1 MEDDYPCFLK
11 CDCMYMTTM
20 LKTSYFCVI
29 LHQMHSKIFRIGLL
43 GITLLAPSTVWTQQ
57 APTRSVTIQ
66 VSDQIG
72 GHIAHAQ
79 IRLVPAPDPAP
90 TNSETDEHGNL
101 SLKLKAGGYAL
112 FVSAQGFKN
121 WSERIYVAAPDSE
134 ASATQLYP
142 VVLQIGAT
150 GSPTFIYPKDSLVL
164 SADGYHAPVAL
175 SQADFR
181 ALPHITIK
189 VHNGHTNADE
199 TYSGVLLATL
209 LALVR
214 APIGTEF
221 HREALT
227 SYLIAS
233 GSDGYSVVLSL
244 AEIDPSFHG
253 GQVLVA
259 DARAGLPLAK
269 SGPFQLIV
277 SEDRRPARWVRNLDS
292 IALQGVR

>member
-1 MEDDYPCFLK
+1 MR
-11 CDCMYMTTM
+11 
-20 LKTSYFCVI
+20 
-29 LHQMHSKIFRIGLL
+29 SKIIRIGLL

-57 APTRSVTIQ
+57 ATMRPVTIQ
-66 VSDQIG
+66 VSDQVG
-72 GHIAHAQ
+72 GRIAHAQ
-79 IRLVPAPDPAP
+79 IRIIPAPDPAP
-90 TNSETDEHGNL
+90 AKLETDEHGNL
-101 SLKLKAGGYAL
+101 SLNMKAGGYAL

-121 WSERIYVAAPDSE
+121 WSERIYVAAPDTE
-134 ASATQLYP
+134 GSATRLYP

-164 SADGYHAPVAL
+164 SADAYHTPVAL
-175 SQADFR
+175 SQTDFR

-189 VHNGHTNADE
+189 VHNDHTNADE

-209 LALVR
+209 LAFVN

-221 HREALT
+221 HKEALT

-233 GSDGYSVVLSL
+233 GSDGYSVLLSL

-259 DARAGLPLAK
+259 DARDGQPLAK

-277 SEDRRPARWVRNLDS
+277 SEDRRPTRWVRNLDS
-292 IALQGVR
+292 IALQGVH